1 MKQQGKEWYT
11 SAGVSTE
18 YNRVT
23 DYERVSERIGQRIA
37 TIATQTEERLIQ
49 QKMEI
54 KRLAGEMLSRYQA
67 KNNKIEVKRFTFTT
81 FDKGY
86 KIEVDVPEQHYRV
99 YRATKQDPGHKDYE
113 QVVMDFSLVPL
124 DFAPGSTPKHE
135 EPVKDLFAGNPQKAT
150 EHVLDYGKMDDAKE
164 AAEETVKS
172 LERDLPSNK
181 HVGDRGSETQGDL

>member
-1 MKQQGKEWYT
+1 MKQQGKEWFT

-37 TIATQTEERLIQ
+37 SIATQTEEKLIQ

-54 KRLAGEMLSRYQA
+54 RRLANDMLSRYQA
-67 KNNKIEVKRFTFTT
+67 KNNKTEVKRFTFTT

-99 YRATKQDPGHKDYE
+99 YRATKTDPGHKDYE

-124 DFAPGSTPKHE
+124 DFAPHSSSKLASAYEGKPNDVAIDEVGLVQQE
-135 EPVKDLFAGNPQKAT
+135 ENLLASSPQDMFPPNNGPRRQEKD
-150 EHVLDYGKMDDAKE
+150 
-164 AAEETVKS
+164 
-172 LERDLPSNK
+172 
-181 HVGDRGSETQGDL
+181 GDL